1 MIILHFKMILID
13 FLIIQDFVENN
24 NVYNLVLLKL
34 IVNKVFKG

>member
-13 FLIIQDFVENN
+13 FLIIQDFLENN

-34 IVNKVFKG
+34 IVN